1 MEHTKAIEDLNKS
14 RDKLEKMKE
23 KAEKKLMSVK
33 SELNTAEHETQE
45 DKERARNMMEVVTSE
60 TKTLKK
66 SLEEAETREKQV
78 GRNLRVKSCLGKK
91 GTIQNLDNYS
101 YVSSKAIYKA
111 SLSFQYICLPSSIFL
126 ALK

>member
-1 MEHTKAIEDLNKS
+1 
-14 RDKLEKMKE
+14 MKE
-23 KAEKKLMSVK
+23 KAEKKLMSDK

-66 SLEEAETREKQV
+66 SLEEAEMREKQV
-78 GRNLRVKSCLGKK
+78 GRNLRVKSCLGKR
-91 GTIQNLDNYS
+91 TIQNLDNYS
-101 YVSSKAIYKA
+101 YVSSETIYKA
-111 SLSFQYICLPSSIFL
+111 FFIVQCICLPSSIFL